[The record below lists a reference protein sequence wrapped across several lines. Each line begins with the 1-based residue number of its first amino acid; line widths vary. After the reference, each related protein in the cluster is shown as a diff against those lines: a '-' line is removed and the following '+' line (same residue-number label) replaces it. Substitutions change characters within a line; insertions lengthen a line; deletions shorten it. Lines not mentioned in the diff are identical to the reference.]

1 MKSLSAF
8 IFCFSIA
15 VFISGGCH
23 NHHSHEDND
32 NENENESHFHNDGF
46 TIKPEQAKNFGIEY
60 EIVAPSAFH
69 EVIKTGGAIE
79 PAPSDLYTLTAKKSG
94 IVTLEPGINRG
105 VEVNAGA
112 RIASISSNGMEGGD
126 VARAAVV
133 NLQAAKAEYE
143 RLKPLFE
150 DGLVTKSALQEAER
164 AYKEAAALA
173 GNNTPAGT
181 VSVTSPMQGTITE
194 LLINSG
200 ESVEAGS
207 PVAVVSKNSRLTL
220 RADLPSRYSSRIP
233 TIKSAN
239 FLPEGASEIVRLD
252 DLGGS
257 MASGNYMAGS
267 NNGYIPVYFTFTGN
281 PVSHPGGFAEVFLL
295 GAERNDVVSVPRS
308 ALLEIQGNKY
318 VYVVHDNDRY
328 EKKIV
333 ATGASDGN
341 RIEIKSG
348 LEKGEKIVSKGAS
361 VVRMAENSAV
371 APPSHSHNH

>member
-32 NENENESHFHNDGF
+32 NENESHFHNDGF

-105 VEVNAGA
+105 AEVNAGA

-200 ESVEAGS
+200 EYVEAGS

-257 MASGNYMAGS
+257 MASGNYMAES